1 MSKNSKNSQN
11 SQNSQKD
18 KTEIALLFLT
28 YENILHR
35 NNPVLQKYL
44 DNTNVYIHP
53 KDPAKITDKYAENI
67 IPIRVETQWAKDNIV
82 IATLSLLREAFSNPH
97 NKWFVLCS
105 EDVFPMKTYEDFS
118 DYLGTQKISVFS
130 TMRGSGL
137 RTGIFKCQQWWA
149 LTRTDVELL
158 MNALNISAFAGTKG
172 TEFSSHIRRQSLF
185 KSIETAIPKPA
196 AMDELFFLSAFKKI
210 TQKYAFTDTPI
221 CYTKWF
227 DWISKHP
234 TIFNQLL
241 PSDKEYIDTN
251 LSCVFVRKTFP
262 SFTNTVITPQKN
274 CIILVIGT
282 ENKNIA
288 DYSPFISKYNELC
301 DIYLL
306 VMIDSVSEISSDIK
320 QVCKQC
326 YFVVW
331 NMVEQASKHLETIM
345 KTESNYK
352 NVVVIPEEIKTID
365 AVCKYMWD
373 EHESKTHKRPYWYNK
388 ITGKTT
394 WNEPNKCEDHITRGG
409 TCTMKNKR
417 RKNKTQ
423 KKTVKN

>member
-1 MSKNSKNSQN
+1 MSK
-11 SQNSQKD
+11 NSQKD

-44 DNTNVYIHP
+44 DSTNVYIHP
-53 KDPAKITDKYAENI
+53 KDPSKITDKYSKNI
-67 IPIRVETQWAKDNIV
+67 IPIRVETQWAKDTIV
-82 IATLSLLREAFSNPH
+82 IATLSLLREAFSNPD

-118 DYLGTQKISVFS
+118 DYLGTQTKSLFS

-137 RTGIFKCQQWWA
+137 SVGIFKSQQWWA

-158 MNALNISAFAGTKG
+158 MNALNISAFTGTKG
-172 TEFSSHIRRQSLF
+172 TEFSSHIRRQPLF
-185 KSIETAIPKPA
+185 KSIETAIPKKA
-196 AMDELFFLSAFKKI
+196 AMDELFFLSALKKI
-210 TQKYAFTDTPI
+210 TQKYTFTDAPI

-241 PSDKEYIDTN
+241 PSDKEYIDNN
-251 LSCVFVRKTFP
+251 LSCAFVRKTFP
-262 SFTNTVITPQKN
+262 SFTNTVITPKKH
-274 CIILVIGT
+274 CVIVIIGT
-282 ENKNIA
+282 ENKSIT
-288 DYSPFISKYNELC
+288 DYKPFISKYKDVC

-306 VMIDSVSEISSDIK
+306 VMMDSISEISLEIK

-331 NMVEQASKHLETIM
+331 NQLKDAISKLNTAME
-345 KTESNYK
+345 KSYKK
-352 NVVVIPEEIKTID
+352 NVIVIPEETTTID
-365 AVCKYMWD
+365 AMCTYMWD
-373 EHESKTHKRPYWYNK
+373 KHESKTHNRPYWYNK
-388 ITGKTT
+388 ITGKSV
-394 WNEPNKCEDHITRGG
+394 WVEPNKCADDITRGG
-409 TCTMKNKR
+409 MKTVKNRR

-423 KKTVKN
+423 KKSRR